1 MTYLEQNKAIYARMC
16 EIAQD
21 FFNEVLEKNEN
32 FRKVMQSEKKVT
44 CKELDKIPAWHEAVD
59 TKVKTIPNKFN
70 DLGELVEYGRTIRIP
85 PLVPSPLVTIN
96 VDGVKIE
103 TTGLALISGKLKAFR
118 SLARGEDITFTCQAE
133 YGELLAGF
141 SMSFDDPNGA
151 KALAQL
157 CINKSDQMYDAY
169 RVFQYVMVEYDTET
183 TAVNF
188 VATNS
193 HILGVITD
201 DDDSIADNGH
211 KTIRSLVSVTDWKAV
226 CDAMRKTKQDAQ
238 FKFFDRKENEFFEN
252 LTIRVGNVTAIGQHP
267 LGERRYP
274 NWRCVLPHPNEMQH
288 YTISPE
294 DRKEAQKWLSWL
306 KKSSSGDYVSVSV
319 YKGSDRIYFD
329 YCEPVYYAR
338 KATEWMRKTVSFEL
352 TKPADRTEGTS
363 YKPEC
368 AKRLSPIG
376 FWIGKP
382 NRATLVADKDFD
394 VLLAMPTT
402 SECVTFDVEQRE
414 MAVAIA

>member
-44 CKELDKIPAWHEAVD
+44 CKELDKMPAWHEAVD
-59 TKVKTIPNKFN
+59 AKVKTIPNKFN
-70 DLGELVEYGRTIRIP
+70 DLGELVEHGRTIRIP

-133 YGELLAGF
+133 YGELLAEF

-151 KALAQL
+151 KTLAQL
-157 CINKSDQMYDAY
+157 CINKSDQMYDVY

-238 FKFFDRKENEFFEN
+238 FKFFDRKKNEFFEN

-274 NWRCVLPHPNEMQH
+274 NWRCVLPHPNEMRH
-288 YTISPE
+288 YAISPE
-294 DRKEAQKWLSWL
+294 DRKEAQKWLSKL
-306 KKSSSGDYVSVSV
+306 KKSSSGYYVSVSV
-319 YKGSDRIYFD
+319 YEGSNRIYFD
-329 YCEPVYYAR
+329 LMQNNDDEDKQSSR
-338 KATEWMRKTVSFEL
+338 SVSFML
-352 TKPADRTEGTS
+352 TDHADRTEGIAFS
-363 YKPEC
+363 LDS
-368 AKRLSPIG
+368 AKLMAMNGI
-376 FWIGKP
+376 WV
-382 NRATLVADKDFD
+382 TDKNHAALIEDANLD
-394 VLLAMPTT
+394 VLMAMPMK
-402 SECVTFDVEQRE
+402 CDNVTFDVEQRE

>member
-44 CKELDKIPAWHEAVD
+44 CKGLDEMPAWHEAVD
-59 TKVKTIPNKFN
+59 TKVKTIPDKYN
-70 DLGELVEYGRTIRIP
+70 DFGELVERGHTICLP

-133 YGELLAGF
+133 QGLPLAEF

-151 KALAQL
+151 KTLAQL
-157 CINKSDQMYDAY
+157 CIDKSDRMYDAY
-169 RVFQYVMVEYDTET
+169 RVFQYVLVEYDTET

-188 VATNS
+188 VASNS

-201 DDDSIADNGH
+201 DDDSIADKGH

-238 FKFFDRKENEFFEN
+238 FKFFDRKEHEFFEN

-274 NWRCVLPHPNEMQH
+274 NWRCVLPHPNEMRH
-288 YTISPE
+288 YAISPE
-294 DRKEAQKWLSWL
+294 DRKEAQKWLSRL
-306 KKSSSGDYVSVSV
+306 KKSSNNDYVSVSV
-319 YKGSDRIYFD
+319 YEGSDRIYFD
-329 YCEPVYYAR
+329 LIQNNEYEDNQSR
-338 KATEWMRKTVSFEL
+338 RSVSFML
-352 TKPADRTEGTS
+352 TDYADHTEGIAFS
-363 YKPEC
+363 LGD
-368 AKRLSPIG
+368 AKLMAMNGI
-376 FWIGKP
+376 WV
-382 NRATLVADKDFD
+382 TDKNHAALIEDANLD
-394 VLLAMPTT
+394 VLLAMPKA
-402 SECVTFDVEQRE
+402 CDNVTFDVEQRE

>member
-1 MTYLEQNKAIYARMC
+1 MTYLEQNKTIHARMC

-44 CKELDKIPAWHEAVD
+44 CKELNNMPAWHEAVD

-70 DLGELVEYGRTIRIP
+70 DLGKLVEYGRTVRIP

-118 SLARGEDITFTCQAE
+118 SLARGEDITFTCQADQ
-133 YGELLAGF
+133 GQPLAEF

-151 KALAQL
+151 KTLAQL
-157 CINKSDQMYDAY
+157 CISKSDKTYDVY
-169 RVFQYVMVEYDTET
+169 PVFRYVLVEYDTET
-183 TAVNF
+183 AAVNF

-211 KTIRSLVSVTDWKAV
+211 KTIKALVSVTDWKAV

-238 FKFFDRKENEFFEN
+238 FKFFDRKEHEFFEN
-252 LTIRVGNVTAIGQHP
+252 LTIQVGNVTAIGQHP
-267 LGERRYP
+267 LGERSYP
-274 NWRCVLPHPNEMQH
+274 NWRGVLPHPNEMRH
-288 YTISPE
+288 YVISPE
-294 DRKEAQKWLSWL
+294 DREEAQKWLSRL
-306 KKSSSGDYVSVSV
+306 KKSSSGYVSVSV

-329 YCEPVYYAR
+329 LMQNNDDEDKQSR
-338 KATEWMRKTVSFEL
+338 RSVSFML
-352 TKPADRTEGTS
+352 TDYADRTEGIAFS
-363 YKPEC
+363 LDS
-368 AKRLSPIG
+368 AKLMAMNGIY
-376 FWIGKP
+376 I
-382 NRATLVADKDFD
+382 TDKDHAVLVEDANLD
-394 VLLAMPTT
+394 VLMVMPKK
-402 SECVTFDVEQRE
+402 CDNVTFDVEQRE